1 MLGKLLKHEFNAT
14 GRLFLPVFALLII
27 LTPLLGSLISI
38 VGLDNNSSLGI
49 IMGLS
54 MFGYIIL
61 LLGVFVA
68 CFVFIVMR
76 FYKSMTTDEAY
87 LTFTLPVKTS
97 SLILSRLIPAFVW
110 NLVTMIL
117 VLFSIAGFTLIIGV
131 WELSDIGRLW
141 DFILQFI
148 PSLASEQNSV
158 ITMLVLLA
166 GTLFFSSIAGTLQ
179 IYASIALGQTMRTHR
194 LLFSFVYYIVLYVIM
209 QIISTI
215 CVLPLMSKG
224 MNPVFNSPAEIL
236 DFYNL
241 TFTLSIGASVLFGIG
256 CYILTVIFFKKK
268 LNLE

>member
-14 GRLFLPVFALLII
+14 GRLFLPVFALLAI
-27 LTPLLGSLISI
+27 LTPLLGFLISI
-38 VGLDNNSSLGI
+38 VGLDNDSSLGI

-97 SLILSRLIPAFVW
+97 SLVLSRLIPAFVW
-110 NLVTMIL
+110 NLLTMLL
-117 VLFSIAGFTLIIGV
+117 VLLSIAGFTLILGV
-131 WELSDIGRLW
+131 WEISDLGVLW

-148 PSLASEQNSV
+148 PSLASEQSSV
-158 ITMLVLLA
+158 ILMLVLLV

-179 IYASIALGQTMRTHR
+179 IYAAIALGQTMRTHR

-215 CVLPLMSKG
+215 CVLPLMAKG
-224 MNPVFNSPAEIL
+224 INPAFNSAAEIL
-236 DFYNL
+236 DYYNL
-241 TFTLSIGASVLFGIG
+241 TFGISIGSSILFGVG
-256 CYILTVIFFKKK
+256 CYIVTVIFFRKK

>member
-131 WELSDIGRLW
+131 WELSDICL
-141 DFILQFI
+141 LYTS
-148 PSLASEQNSV
+148 PSPRDA
-158 ITMLVLLA
+158 
-166 GTLFFSSIAGTLQ
+166 
-179 IYASIALGQTMRTHR
+179 
-194 LLFSFVYYIVLYVIM
+194 
-209 QIISTI
+209 
-215 CVLPLMSKG
+215 
-224 MNPVFNSPAEIL
+224 
-236 DFYNL
+236 
-241 TFTLSIGASVLFGIG
+241 
-256 CYILTVIFFKKK
+256 
-268 LNLE
+268 